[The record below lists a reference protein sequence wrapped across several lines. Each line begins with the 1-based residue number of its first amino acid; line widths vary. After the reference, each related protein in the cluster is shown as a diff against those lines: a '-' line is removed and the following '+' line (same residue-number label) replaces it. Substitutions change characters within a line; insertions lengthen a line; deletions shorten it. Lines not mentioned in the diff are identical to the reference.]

1 MQQTPD
7 NVWMLHILSKSF
19 LFHFWIPES
28 SGYFC
33 SPENFEK
40 NKHRKR
46 HVFRSPQVFLGF
58 RAALWTW
65 ATEAEASG
73 ASSKALKTSNSGRP
87 RSASTVRLRE
97 KLGVFFRCFSLFTGN
112 TKWKDIKRVTKL
124 NIQKQSTYYSW
135 LTYMTCYM
143 LWYHVITYYII
154 LYHIMSHHI
163 L

>member
-1 MQQTPD
+1 
-7 NVWMLHILSKSF
+7 MLYILSKSC
-19 LFHFWIPES
+19 LNSWIFWIFFFPWK
-28 SGYFC
+28 FRK
-33 SPENFEK
+33 K
-40 NKHRKR
+40 NKHQKR

-97 KLGVFFRCFSLFTGN
+97 KLGVFFRCFTLFTGN

-135 LTYMTCYM
+135 LTYMTRYM
-143 LWYHVITYYII
+143 LWCHVITYYII